1 MDVSKYKSVGEW
13 RDALI
18 AQGWSI
24 GTPACWAL
32 SRTMDVLGLSI
43 QEAMDFLVRNEKLAF
58 SGRTVLTD
66 LSFQTLLEEVKMI
79 KRAYELPSL
88 DGERISEETQGA
100 ILEDSERSRREKKLV
115 AGIKKIALFLAYLIV
130 VSGIT
135 YVCIRKRP

>member
-32 SRTMDVLGLSI
+32 SRTMDVLGLSF
-43 QEAMDFLVRNEKLAF
+43 QEAMDFLLRNEKLAF
-58 SGRTVLTD
+58 ANQTVYTD
-66 LSFQTLLEEVKMI
+66 LSWQELLKEVKTI
-79 KRAYELPSL
+79 KRAYEMSCF
-88 DGERISEETQGA
+88 DGQGIPEAA
-100 ILEDSERSRREKKLV
+100 ILEDSERCRREDV
-115 AGIKKIALFLAYLIV
+115 VVTVIKEIVWVLAYLIV

-135 YVCIRKRP
+135 YVSIRKRP